1 MKLFLVKLRGM
12 RSSYSGPAYGC
23 SYVVAEDSNS
33 AYLLLREYVDR
44 HDLGFDHERELQ
56 SVELIAEDAK
66 YPRCGTILFLTKH
79 D

>member
-12 RSSYSGPAYGC
+12 RSVFSSPAYGC

-33 AYLLLREYVDR
+33 AYLLLKEYVDKNG
-44 HDLGFDHERELQ
+44 LGFDHERELQ
-56 SVELIAEDAK
+56 SVELIAEDAE